1 MRPDRIIVGEV
12 RSEEA
17 IDLLQAWNTGHEGS
31 IGTAHA
37 NSSRDMVSRLETMV
51 LMGMQLPL
59 EAIRRQIAS
68 GIDVMIHIGKTKK
81 KQRKV
86 MEICEVTGLC
96 GGEVQ
101 LSPLYRWDDEMQQ
114 LEAKERLKN
123 TEKLERMM
131 RYEAGL

>member
-1 MRPDRIIVGEV
+1 
-12 RSEEA
+12 
-17 IDLLQAWNTGHEGS
+17 
-31 IGTAHA
+31 
-37 NSSRDMVSRLETMV
+37 
-51 LMGMQLPL
+51 
-59 EAIRRQIAS
+59 
-68 GIDVMIHIGKTKK
+68 
-81 KQRKV
+81 